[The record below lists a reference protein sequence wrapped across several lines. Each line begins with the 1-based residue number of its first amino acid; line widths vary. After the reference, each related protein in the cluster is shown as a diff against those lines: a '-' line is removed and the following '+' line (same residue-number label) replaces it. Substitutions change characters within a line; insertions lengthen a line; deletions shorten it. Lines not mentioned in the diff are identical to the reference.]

1 MLNKNLKLMTSKD
14 AEEWFLHFIN
24 QKMRDNINTKD
35 NVLMLSMQDI
45 NKALTSVGYKNN
57 LIDDNIVNEVLS
69 QNNFMY
75 KKVDNY
81 YAIIDCMTNQF
92 PHEILNKTIEH
103 GMNKDCIVLKKLKK
117 YQYYL
122 IKVVEK
128 MP

>member
-1 MLNKNLKLMTSKD
+1 MLNKNVKLMTSKD
-14 AEEWFLHFIN
+14 AEEWFLHFIK
-24 QKMRDNINTKD
+24 QKIKDNNNKD

-75 KKVDNY
+75 RKVDNY

-92 PHEILNKTIEH
+92 PHEILNKTIEK
-103 GMNKDCIVLKKLKK
+103 GINKDCIVLKKLKK
-117 YQYYL
+117 ISIL
-122 IKVVEK
+122 FNKCF
-128 MP
+128 